1 MKQSYKNIFR
11 FSAYCLL
18 LTAYCLLFNACGGSL
33 YKVKPATGAPLPD
46 DAKTS
51 ASGLIP
57 LRAVPLF
64 EDEESQD
71 LFETNL
77 PLAGVLPIRVEIE
90 NKTGAVIDLKKARFS
105 LIDASGKEWK
115 NLSVKETV
123 KRVLKANGVYVYT
136 PASKQSFTDG
146 LNSHTLSVDSIL
158 NQGEKRA
165 GILFFQSPNK
175 VQVERQQ
182 GLILRVEK
190 LPERLELPLN

>member
-1 MKQSYKNIFR
+1 MKQIYKNISC
-11 FSAYCLL
+11 FSIYCLL
-18 LTAYCLLFNACGGSL
+18 LTAHCLLLSGCGGSL
-33 YKVKPATGAPLPD
+33 YKVKPAVSAPLPD

-51 ASGLIP
+51 ASNLIT
-57 LRAVPLF
+57 LRALPLF

-77 PLAGVLPIRVEIE
+77 PLAGVLPVRVEIE
-90 NKTGAVIDLKKARFS
+90 NKAGAVIELKKARFS
-105 LIDASGKEWK
+105 LLDASGKEWK

-123 KRVLKANGVYVYT
+123 KRVFKANGVYVYT

-146 LNSHTLSVDSIL
+146 LNSHALNMSEVLS
-158 NQGEKRA
+158 QGKRA

-190 LPERLELPLN
+190 LPERIELPLN